1 MRELRAAVPRPVPTL
16 FRFYVIANGLIFHV
30 SGKTAK
36 FLNGRWESFQ
46 TKRGMTIALERAG
59 FRDIVFNRPE
69 GRLIV
74 QASASANFAN
84 FERWGAQ
91 DIGSGVELSPFG
103 FC

>member
-1 MRELRAAVPRPVPTL
+1 MSVHHLGFTLRELRAAVPRPVPTL

-74 QASASANFAN
+74 QASAAQTSPTSSV
-84 FERWGAQ
+84 GAPR
-91 DIGSGVELSPFG
+91 ISEAA
-103 FC
+103 